1 MKGCL
6 GIFGILLTILGIIG
20 IMVGIAAPLVG
31 FGNTVQGNFN
41 EENLQSAFER
51 LLPTSANLCREG
63 ETLVDDEGEPLVF
76 NQEAETTI
84 DALFCQNGQGIRRD
98 VTEAYGT
105 LLLTQAGGIF
115 SGLAI
120 AGVGLTAG
128 GCSLVLGL
136 ILLVISFF
144 MGSNPP
150 AKRKNEDPF
159 A

>member
-6 GIFGILLTILGIIG
+6 RIFGILLTVLGVVGIG
-20 IMVGIAAPLVG
+20 VGIAAPIIG
-31 FGNTVQGNFN
+31 FGNTFDGDFS

-51 LLPTSANLCREG
+51 LVPTSANLCREG
-63 ETLVDDEGEPLVF
+63 EALVDGSGEPLVF
-76 NQEAETTI
+76 DESNETTI
-84 DALFCQNGQGIRRD
+84 DALFCENAQGTRRD
-98 VTEAYGT
+98 VTEAYFT

-115 SGLAI
+115 GGLAI

-128 GCSLVLGL
+128 GCSLVIGL

-144 MGSNPP
+144 VGGNPP
-150 AKRKNEDPF
+150 AKPKNDDPF

>member
-6 GIFGILLTILGIIG
+6 RLFGILLTLLGIIG
-20 IMVGIAAPLVG
+20 IVVGIAAPLVG
-31 FGNTVQGNFN
+31 FGNTVQGSFT

-63 ETLVDDEGEPLVF
+63 ETLVDGRGEPLVF
-76 NQEAETTI
+76 NQEGETTI
-84 DALFCQNGQGIRRD
+84 DALFCQNAQGVRRD

-115 SGLAI
+115 GGLAI

-136 ILLVISFF
+136 ILLVVSFF
-144 MGSNPP
+144 VGSNPP
-150 AKRKNEDPF
+150 AKPKNEDPF